1 MRGQAVDK
9 HKLGGFCLVD
19 TVVVHSD
26 GAARGNPGPAAIA
39 YAIYDER
46 GSLLEEGAKCV
57 GRRTNNEAEYE
68 ALLWAMERTRRHMPR
83 TARFRCDSE
92 LVVRQVKGVYKVRKE
107 GLKLLLQRVLTA
119 ARSFDRFE
127 IVHVRRDDPRAVHVD
142 ALANKAL
149 DEASESR

>member
-1 MRGQAVDK
+1 
-9 HKLGGFCLVD
+9 LVD

-68 ALLWAMERTRRHMPR
+68 ALLWAMERARKHMPR

-92 LVVRQVKGVYKVRKE
+92 LVVKQVKGVYKVRKE
-107 GLKLLLQRVLTA
+107 RLKPLLERVLTEA
-119 ARSFDRFE
+119 AYFDRFE
-127 IVHVRRDDPRAVHVD
+127 IVHVGRDDPGAVHVD
-142 ALANKAL
+142 ALANEAL
-149 DEASESR
+149 DEAG

>member
-1 MRGQAVDK
+1 
-9 HKLGGFCLVD
+9 LVD

-68 ALLWAMERTRRHMPR
+68 ALLWAMERARRHMPR

-107 GLKLLLQRVLTA
+107 RLKPLHERVLTA
-119 ARSFDRFE
+119 ARHFERFE
-127 IVHVRRDDPRAVHVD
+127 IVHVRRDDPGAVHVD
-142 ALANKAL
+142 ALANDAL
-149 DEASESR
+149 DEAG